1 MASYTA
7 SQGGQFLLALQPD
20 IYTTGKQLTAPEVAV
35 KQWLDSRNNENFDNT
50 FIQYRSDLVEG
61 LSALSAAG
69 INVIDLE
76 SIFDTVSETMFTD
89 DSHFNDS
96 GYREITRALHRVIRQ
111 SNEYHINDIQ
121 VP

>member
-20 IYTTGKQLTAPEVAV
+20 IYTTGKQLTAAEAEV
-35 KQWLDSRNNENFDNT
+35 KQWLDGRNNVNFDNT
-50 FIQYRSDLVEG
+50 FIQYRSDLVQG
-61 LSALSAAG
+61 LTALSAAG
-69 INVIDLE
+69 IDVIDLAPV
-76 SIFDTVSETMFTD
+76 FDNVSETMFTD

-96 GYREITRALHRVIRQ
+96 GYREIARALHDVIRK
-111 SNEYHINDIQ
+111 NNDYDVNDAE